1 MVQNLSSCLVLK
13 FFINYVRDVL
23 DVLGSDYVKLP
34 KFVAMFVVL
43 SAVDLIGLGLI
54 APFIA
59 ATLDPDAMPEQ
70 IKALSSWFLKNP
82 EPSDYLLA
90 SGMLLVIV
98 FVVKMFLAIGIQ
110 RAIIGFGEVQK
121 TRLRLTLLENYQA
134 MDYQVFQ
141 SRNAS
146 DYTFMVQDVTVRFAR
161 IVVNLLKAVSDL
173 FLCFCIFVFL
183 LFYDV
188 ETVAILL
195 LTSLF
200 MVALYDRV
208 FRNALNRR
216 GAESNQ
222 TGIAVINALK
232 ESIGG
237 LKEIR
242 VLGREDYFAAEMRRN
257 AEHYAESYT
266 VVQTIGVIPRYTFE
280 SAAIIFIVTIVAIA
294 VTREQEML
302 SYLPTLGVFA
312 LAVVR
317 IIPPISQVASTF
329 SNMHFNVDAL
339 VRLKNDISLTASPEA
354 LPNALG
360 RPNPVAT
367 FEKLELRNVSFSY
380 NGSETP
386 ALTDISMYVK
396 KGEAI
401 GIIGQS
407 GSGKSTAMDLM
418 LGLLTPTGG
427 QILINGNLV
436 DQESSWKNIAAY
448 IPQESLITSKS
459 LAENVALG
467 ESLAD
472 IDLERVRNCLQKA
485 SLGALAE
492 TLPKGLETPLGDSG
506 SRLSGGQRQ
515 RVLLARALYHKREI
529 IFLDEATS
537 ALDEKI
543 EREIMEE
550 LGARKGELTFV
561 LIAHRLNTLKFCDRI
576 YKLDDSRVAKVGS
589 SSQIIS
595 EEALG

>member
-257 AEHYAESYT
+257 AEHMRK
-266 VVQTIGVIPRYTFE
+266 VIRLFDW
-280 SAAIIFIVTIVAIA
+280 
-294 VTREQEML
+294 
-302 SYLPTLGVFA
+302 
-312 LAVVR
+312 
-317 IIPPISQVASTF
+317 
-329 SNMHFNVDAL
+329 SN
-339 VRLKNDISLTASPEA
+339 T
-354 LPNALG
+354 
-360 RPNPVAT
+360 
-367 FEKLELRNVSFSY
+367 
-380 NGSETP
+380 
-386 ALTDISMYVK
+386 
-396 KGEAI
+396 
-401 GIIGQS
+401 
-407 GSGKSTAMDLM
+407 
-418 LGLLTPTGG
+418 
-427 QILINGNLV
+427 
-436 DQESSWKNIAAY
+436 
-448 IPQESLITSKS
+448 
-459 LAENVALG
+459 
-467 ESLAD
+467 
-472 IDLERVRNCLQKA
+472 
-485 SLGALAE
+485 
-492 TLPKGLETPLGDSG
+492 
-506 SRLSGGQRQ
+506 
-515 RVLLARALYHKREI
+515 
-529 IFLDEATS
+529 
-537 ALDEKI
+537 
-543 EREIMEE
+543 
-550 LGARKGELTFV
+550 
-561 LIAHRLNTLKFCDRI
+561 
-576 YKLDDSRVAKVGS
+576 
-589 SSQIIS
+589 
-595 EEALG
+595 